1 MAATQA
7 SGWVRNVLGK
17 NSERL
22 TLQRISRIPR
32 GVLRRL
38 RRFAG
43 AGRRKILSLKPAP
56 RPRKLDDPADFG
68 VRVDLARLAVANRL
82 SVRKVTSKT
91 AGHPVVTV
99 TTHGDRLGR
108 AHIALEA
115 IARGTQR
122 PSRLIL
128 WLDDEK
134 LYQALPRTIKRLQR
148 RGLEVI
154 LDPHSYRVHT
164 KYFPYVTSI
173 EHHTTPMVTADD
185 DIVYPPYW
193 LAKLQ
198 QAHAQFPD
206 DVVCFRAHRIVVDG
220 DTIAPYATWPAAEGG
235 HANAANLGTSVS
247 GQLFPPRLLDALRDR
262 GDEFRTISPD
272 ADDLWLHA
280 CGLREHVLTRQ
291 IDPNP
296 IMFPFVPGSQAT
308 GLYLYNYWDGGNDAA
323 IARLYSPEDIAIMS
337 TAAEP
342 DSARTQETSDSA

>member
-1 MAATQA
+1 M
-7 SGWVRNVLGK
+7 
-17 NSERL
+17 
-22 TLQRISRIPR
+22 SRIPR

-38 RRFAG
+38 RRLAG
-43 AGRRKILSLKPAP
+43 AGRRKILAFKPTP
-56 RPRKLDDPADFG
+56 RPRTLDDPANFG
-68 VRVDLARLAVANRL
+68 VRVDLARLALSNRL
-82 SVRKVTSKT
+82 SVRSVTSRA
-91 AGHPVVTV
+91 AGQPVVTV
-99 TTHGDRLGR
+99 TTHGERLCR

-128 WLDDEK
+128 WLDDEN

-154 LDPHSYRVHT
+154 LDSHSYRVHT

-185 DIVYPPYW
+185 DIVYPPSW

-206 DVVCFRAHRIVVDG
+206 DVLCFRAHRIVLDG
-220 DTIAPYATWPAAEGG
+220 HAIAPYATWAAADGG
-235 HANAANLGTSVS
+235 RASAANMGTSVS
-247 GQLFPPRLLDALRDR
+247 GQLFPPRLLDAFRDR
-262 GDEFRTISPD
+262 GDEFRAISPD

-291 IDPNP
+291 IGPSP
-296 IMFPFVPGSQAT
+296 VMFPFVPGSQAT
-308 GLYLYNYWDGGNDAA
+308 GLYLHNYWEGGNDAA
-323 IARLYSPEDIAIMS
+323 IARLYSAEDIAIIS
-337 TAAEP
+337 AAERA
-342 DSARTQETSDSA
+342 SASAQATSDSA